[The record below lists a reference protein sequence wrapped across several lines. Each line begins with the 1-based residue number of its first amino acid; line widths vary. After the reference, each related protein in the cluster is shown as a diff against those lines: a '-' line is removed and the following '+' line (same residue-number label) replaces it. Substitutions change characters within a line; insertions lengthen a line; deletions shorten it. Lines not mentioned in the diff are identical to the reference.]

1 MKAQKNPFPRI
12 VSFATIMAASPAIVE
27 AADVTLGS
35 GTYTDTQAYNNGTIS
50 GPVTF
55 AAGAIYSFDS
65 LNLPLAWN
73 RVILNSG
80 ASLAISGNLSVDVSG
95 VSLNGGTLTTG
106 GLLVHDSPN
115 WAGSINDGKQTIEQ
129 GDSILN
135 GSTLIASRSNPS
147 FITRAVSPEY
157 DWAVANNLWLG
168 NDGAIIDSNGHDIG
182 ITMTLGNFYGQ
193 SGSLTK
199 TGAGTLTLSTNNGYA
214 GGTTVNGGILEIAG
228 SSAGNSYIRG
238 IVTVNSGAELRY
250 TGGDGTGFGFNG
262 GNKLD
267 TLNINGGL
275 VSSQNM
281 MTHLWGATVNMTGGE
296 LRVNGGTSSQTG
308 YRIEWNQS
316 TVNTAASSSTAS
328 ISGRINLRNDGSYT
342 GAVFNVEDGSA
353 ATDLRVSAAITES
366 GSVGITKNGPG
377 TMELSGSNSYTGA
390 TRVNSGLLKLNS
402 ATLSDSSPVILGFGS
417 KVSLNYVGNDVV
429 GSLVID
435 GVTVPSGSYNASD
448 PTYGSYFEGSG
459 TLVVGAPGP
468 QASGTWISSTDGNW
482 SDSANWQ
489 SSTVANGTDNTAT
502 FNPGAPVT
510 VTVDGNRFIGALA
523 FTGANATLSGT
534 DVLTLDNSAL
544 TQPVV
549 DVASGATATLATNIG
564 GTWGLEKT
572 GSGTLK
578 LTGSK
583 GYVGGTTVTG
593 GTLELSGA
601 TGGNA
606 QIHGSVI
613 VSAGATLS
621 FTNGDGTG
629 FGFYNNPVTSIV
641 VDGGTIIA
649 VSGSH
654 LGFGPFMTA
663 TLDNGG
669 TLSGSWQ
676 WNGDGL
682 LAFSSYGDSTN
693 TIGGNLVL
701 RSDSGASHTFNVT
714 DGASGADLA
723 VTGNLSDQWP
733 EAPWLSASGL
743 TKSGAGTMVLSGINS
758 YDGNTVVNDG
768 TLQISS
774 TGSLRF
780 RPVANGSSNSVSGS
794 ATASFSFLGT
804 VSLDLTAAA
813 ADIGNSWNLFNLA
826 SFSGT
831 VPTLNPAAVTTT
843 TLGSFAKVSPGV
855 WELPVTGAKWVF
867 TEADGNLTYTVSATD
882 FDTWASSFGLTGGN
896 SGDDDHDGLTN
907 GEEYAFGL
915 IPNSGSSVNPIA
927 IPLNRDTGTFS
938 YIRRKQS
945 LTGLNHTVWYSTD
958 LSSWTQDTGAV
969 QSVNSTSG
977 DVQTVQVTVTGSLL
991 ANPKLFIRVRAN

>member
-1 MKAQKNPFPRI
+1 
-12 VSFATIMAASPAIVE
+12 MAASPAIVE

-55 AAGAIYSFDS
+55 ATGAIYTFDS

-129 GDSILN
+129 GDSIIN
-135 GSTLIASRSNPS
+135 GSTLIVSRSNSS

-182 ITMTLGNFYGQ
+182 ITMTLGNFSGQ

-275 VSSQNM
+275 VSSQNV

-296 LRVNGGTSSQTG
+296 LAVNGGTSSQTG

-328 ISGRINLRNDGSYT
+328 ITGRINLRNDGGYT
-342 GAVFNVEDGSA
+342 SAVFNVEDGSA
-353 ATDLRVSAAITES
+353 ATDLRVSAAITQS

-448 PTYGSYFEGSG
+448 PTYGTYFEGSG

-544 TQPVV
+544 THPVV

-564 GTWGLEKT
+564 GTLGLDKT

-578 LTGSK
+578 FTGSK
-583 GYVGGTTVTG
+583 GYVGGTTVTA

-606 QIHGSVI
+606 PIHGSVI

-641 VDGGTIIA
+641 VDGGTITA

-693 TIGGNLVL
+693 TISGNLVL

-723 VTGNLSDQWP
+723 VTANLSDQWP

-758 YDGNTVVNDG
+758 YDGNTVINDG

-794 ATASFSFLGT
+794 ATAAFSFLGT

-813 ADIGNSWNLFNLA
+813 ASIGNSWNLFNLA
-826 SFSGT
+826 SFTGP

-843 TLGSFAKVSPGV
+843 TLGSFAEVSPGV
-855 WELPVTGAKWVF
+855 WELPVTGARWVF

-927 IPLNRDTGTFS
+927 IPLNKDTGMFS

-945 LTGLNHTVWYSTD
+945 LTGLNYTVWYSTD